1 MTASND
7 WVGLKEYFK
16 TASQERRAGN
26 RESSPKLLE
35 QAGVEF
41 QSCNNGAHVI
51 VTGAGWELIDFWPG
65 TGKWIARETK
75 HKGRGVFN
83 LLKYVKGEQE

>member
-1 MTASND
+1 MTDSD
-7 WVGLKEYFK
+7 WTVLKEHFK
-16 TASQERRAGN
+16 TTSQERRAGN

-41 QSCNNGAHVI
+41 QSSNNGAHLI
-51 VTGAGWELIDFWPG
+51 VTGSSWELIDFWPG

-83 LLKYVKGEQE
+83 LLKYVKGEQV